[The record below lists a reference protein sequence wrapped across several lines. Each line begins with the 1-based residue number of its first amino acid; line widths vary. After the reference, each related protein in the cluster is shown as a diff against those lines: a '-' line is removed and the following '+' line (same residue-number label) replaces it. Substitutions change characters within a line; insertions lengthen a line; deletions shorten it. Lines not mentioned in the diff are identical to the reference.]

1 MKKHKESMPL
11 DEMVMAC
18 RHNIYGEKPLEGC
31 DRKYEIFY
39 DETNN
44 IRKLHITNNRFNATP
59 KSFVLGGICFSSSSQ
74 KLDTTE
80 VRKLL
85 LIQDNAPE
93 IKIHHIG
100 KGTFTKFLNSQ
111 KLTTFLNLLLKKQ
124 IYIHF
129 AVLDTLYWSLV
140 DIVDSVCFDLPV
152 FNDYALH
159 IKNTIYNACASNPDE
174 LAILL
179 NKYNYPNVKRECA
192 NRFMLEFGSF
202 IKNNTSQTEDITHSL
217 LQLGASLPHLPFIEN
232 NKDLDSILIESFSP
246 FFLRPLYTF
255 PLSAHTFDEEGEIQ
269 QELDKFTYSYKGN
282 KIDYQFSNSQDSFEI
297 QLSDVLCGLIG
308 KYYDFLSENSSQE
321 LHSIKKG
328 LNERQLL
335 NKRLLTEL
343 IMKADQ
349 ESNGFLHFALPMQTR
364 EKDRQFLQT

>member
-1 MKKHKESMPL
+1 MPL

-31 DRKYEIFY
+31 DRKYEFFY

-44 IRKLHITNNRFNATP
+44 IRRLHITNGRFNAIP
-59 KSFVLGGICFSSSSQ
+59 KSFVLGGICFSPNSQ
-74 KLDTTE
+74 KLDSTE

-85 LIQDNAPE
+85 FIQDNAPE

-100 KGTFTKFLNSQ
+100 NGSFTRFLNSR
-111 KLTTFLNLLLKKQ
+111 KLRTFLELLLIKQ
-124 IYIHF
+124 INIHF
-129 AVLDTLYWSLV
+129 GVLDTLYWSLV
-140 DIVDSVCFDLPV
+140 DIVDSVCAGLPE
-152 FNDYALH
+152 FNIDAPH
-159 IKNTIYNACASNPDE
+159 IKNTIYNACASSPDE
-174 LAILL
+174 LATLL
-179 NKYNYPNVKRECA
+179 NKYNYPNVKREYA
-192 NRFMLEFGSF
+192 NSFMLELDGF
-202 IKNNTSQTEDITHSL
+202 INNNTSQPDDITHFL
-217 LQLGASLPHLPFIEN
+217 LQRGASLPHLPFIEN
-232 NKDLDSILIESFSP
+232 NKDLDSILIESFVP
-246 FFLRPLYTF
+246 FFRRPLYTY
-255 PLSAHTFDEEGEIQ
+255 PLSAHMFDEEGEIQ